1 MDECEEDI
9 EIEEL
14 LDLYHKLT
22 EEDVKYI
29 VASEEIMRK
38 INELGQSFEGFGRAV
53 APDQKDAIK

>member
-22 EEDVKYI
+22 EQDVKYI
-29 VASEEIMRK
+29 VASEEIMHK
-38 INELGQSFEGFGRAV
+38 INELGQSFQGFGRAV
-53 APDQKDAIK
+53 APD